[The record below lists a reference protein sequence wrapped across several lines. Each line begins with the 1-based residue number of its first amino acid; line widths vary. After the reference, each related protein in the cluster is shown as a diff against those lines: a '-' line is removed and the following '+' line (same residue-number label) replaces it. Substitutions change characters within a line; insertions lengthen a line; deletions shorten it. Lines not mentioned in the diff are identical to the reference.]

1 MLEPLVLLTGYM
13 CFEAL
18 MWVFFGEMSQEFRLS
33 PIFVFG
39 IGRGCLAL
47 GSLAG
52 SLSDGRS
59 LAFLSSLTP
68 FGEAGGA
75 VLIMLAMVVAYAL
88 LPRVRD
94 IKRIVVKGGRDRDAI
109 RVPSTIR

>member
-1 MLEPLVLLTGYM
+1 MIAALVLLTGYM

-18 MWVFFGEMSQEFRLS
+18 MWVFFGELSQEFRLS

-47 GSLAG
+47 GSIAG
-52 SLSDGRS
+52 SLSMAD
-59 LAFLSSLTP
+59 LTFLSSLTP

-75 VLIMLAMVVAYAL
+75 VLIMMAMVVAL
-88 LPRVRD
+88 SLIHISGPTEDRGSGRRD
-94 IKRIVVKGGRDRDAI
+94 GRWSR
-109 RVPSTIR
+109 RGQPGR